1 MTGGRS
7 ALGLPA
13 RSPGKTGQSVN
24 GTGRNGSSSQNE
36 FPRLLVIDPT
46 KTGGKTATGQL
57 KSNFLRGW
65 DEGSFLQVYAPREE
79 GFPVVGSLEPS
90 STPRVLSAEDVLAEI
105 AAFDPELLYYRPTI
119 DQHPRLHELA
129 TRLLD
134 RNPLPLVTHLMDD
147 WPARLTAEDPGLGRE
162 TDRDLRSV
170 LARSAK
176 LLSISE
182 KMSRVYADR
191 YGMTFEPI
199 ANGVDIRRYA
209 EARAAAAPVRR
220 QRQKI
225 LLRYCGALARDMTF
239 QTIVDVARAV
249 DSLQDELPVAFEV
262 YTMPMW
268 REDFEQEISGL
279 KGTTTANG
287 VFGEKFPGLL
297 AEADILVLGYNF
309 DPETERYVS
318 LSVPNKLPE
327 YLASGAAILAV
338 GPTEANGIE
347 VVRAAE
353 LACCVTKRD
362 PGELVGAIRR
372 LVSDTAYREGLAA
385 RGEAWAAERLD
396 IDRVAGRFQAILRQT
411 ASPVRDPVHGPLSR
425 DRSARVDE
433 TNVVHTLLK
442 DGPANR
448 IMIDVGAHHGWAL
461 QPFAE
466 SGWKVFAFEPD
477 PVNRRRL
484 KRRFG
489 ERRNVVIDPR
499 AVSDVPAASAS
510 FFKSDES
517 SGISA
522 LHAFRE
528 SHHEVDTVAVTTV
541 ADVVK
546 RRSIGEVSFLKI
558 DVEGFDWNVL
568 KGVPWERIR
577 PAVVECEFE
586 DAKTRLLGHTY
597 REVCDY
603 LVERGYTVYLSEWH
617 PIERYGVPH
626 DWRQLLRYPADLAS
640 EDGWGNILAFR
651 EDPGPERLKAAFA
664 ECMSVAPV
672 EEPQERARTP
682 DRTTEPAPAA
692 LPAVVA
698 AQESTG
704 AGGAGPDE
712 ALSFVG
718 RFGTW
723 LGNKAQRYPLLTLL
737 LLTGLCG
744 LIAAGFAFADD
755 PLGPVLWIVAG
766 ICVGVAAL
774 VVTAGF
780 VGFLVKQARHDL
792 EMQNLHLRRSL
803 ETATKTLTADQ
814 RSAGKRL
821 DAKLTSLEQDHRSQ
835 RSASERF
842 EVRLE
847 SANRD
852 LAATKALLAE
862 EQQADRAEMEKSLH
876 ALEGRHEAAKA
887 VLGVRISALEGELS
901 EAANRLEAKLGALEG
916 EQRAARA
923 SLAVEIGGLDASLGS
938 VKETA
943 QADKDAL
950 LAEMQEF
957 GSGRESIE
965 ARIEEL
971 HANGGAAAQ
980 EARAQLVSFGERIE
994 EMRAEQAAA
1003 RQEARAQLVALE
1015 AKHLQAMSEAA
1026 EQRTDEQARA
1036 LRSMENKIKQ
1046 LRKRLRVASERDV
1059 SLDIVSALRGI
1070 QPVLSGTAE
1079 PRKSASSGG
1088 EHGHGLLMA
1097 LLSEEARGDP
1107 SALAGK
1113 TVVEVGSTREPDP
1126 QQSSTG
1132 SSRSTPRSWECAS

>member
-1 MTGGRS
+1 M
-7 ALGLPA
+7 
-13 RSPGKTGQSVN
+13 
-24 GTGRNGSSSQNE
+24 
-36 FPRLLVIDPT
+36 IDPT

-65 DEGSFLQVYAPREE
+65 ADGSFLQVFAPREE
-79 GFPVVGSLEPS
+79 GFPVVSSLDPS
-90 STPRVLSAEDVLAEI
+90 SKPRVLSAEDVLAEI
-105 AAFDPELLYYRPTI
+105 ASFDPELLYYRPTI

-129 TRLLD
+129 TQLLD

-147 WPARLTAEDPGLGRE
+147 WPARLTAEDPALGRKA
-162 TDRDLRSV
+162 DRDLRSV

-191 YGMTFEPI
+191 YGMPFEPI

-220 QRQKI
+220 QRQEVV
-225 LLRYCGALARDMTF
+225 LRYCGALARDMTF

-287 VFGEKFPGLL
+287 VFGDKFPGLL

-309 DPETERYVS
+309 DPETERYVA

-347 VVRAAE
+347 VVQSAE

-396 IDRVAGRFQAILRQT
+396 VDRVAGRFQSILRQ
-411 ASPVRDPVHGPLSR
+411 AAAPVRNPVHGPLSR
-425 DRSARVDE
+425 DHSARVDE
-433 TNVVHTLLK
+433 TKVVHTLLK

-499 AVSDVPAASAS
+499 AVSDAPAASAS

-528 SHHEVDTVAVTTV
+528 SHKEVDTVSVTTV
-541 ADVVK
+541 AEVVE

-568 KGVPWERIR
+568 KGVPWDRMR

-586 DAKTRLLGHTY
+586 DAKTHLLGHTY

-640 EDGWGNILAFR
+640 DDGWGNILAFR
-651 EDPGPERLKAAFA
+651 DDPGPERLAAAFS
-664 ECMSVAPV
+664 ECMSV
-672 EEPQERARTP
+672 
-682 DRTTEPAPAA
+682 EPAPVAEEPTTAPDRATEAA
-692 LPAVVA
+692 PAAVA
-698 AQESTG
+698 DPESPD
-704 AGGAGPDE
+704 ARGAGPDE

-718 RFGTW
+718 RFGAW
-723 LGNKAQRYPLLTLL
+723 LGRKAQRYPLLALL
-737 LLTGLCG
+737 LLAGLCG

-755 PLGPVLWIVAG
+755 PLGPVLWAVAG
-766 ICVGVAAL
+766 ICLGVAAL

-780 VGFLVKQARHDL
+780 VGFLVKEARHDL

-803 ETATKTLTADQ
+803 ETATNTLTTDQREASRGFEAKLEALEAGQ

-835 RSASERF
+835 RSASGRLE
-842 EVRLE
+842 ERLE
-847 SANRD
+847 SANTD
-852 LAATKALLAE
+852 LAATKAWLAE
-862 EQQADRAEMEKSLH
+862 EQQAGRAEMEKSLH
-876 ALEGRHEAAKA
+876 ALEGRHDAEKA
-887 VLGVRISALEGELS
+887 GLGVRISALEGELS

-938 VKETA
+938 IKETA
-943 QADKDAL
+943 KADKDAL

-971 HANGGAAAQ
+971 ANEGAATQ
-980 EARAQLVSFGERIE
+980 EARAQLVSLEERIE

-1003 RQEARAQLVALE
+1003 RQ
-1015 AKHLQAMSEAA
+1015 
-1026 EQRTDEQARA
+1026 
-1036 LRSMENKIKQ
+1036 
-1046 LRKRLRVASERDV
+1046 
-1059 SLDIVSALRGI
+1059 
-1070 QPVLSGTAE
+1070 
-1079 PRKSASSGG
+1079 
-1088 EHGHGLLMA
+1088 
-1097 LLSEEARGDP
+1097 
-1107 SALAGK
+1107 
-1113 TVVEVGSTREPDP
+1113 
-1126 QQSSTG
+1126 
-1132 SSRSTPRSWECAS
+1132 